1 MLPIKIR
8 FNLMRNFFTII
19 ILFVSNL
26 ITAQNFANEIT
37 ISQNQTNKII
47 TKENEPINLKK
58 QPFTIQFQSKFH
70 NSKKE
75 NFNGLKITIVKNEA
89 DLQVIEE
96 GNPINLI
103 PFFEEVSAVLPDS
116 DGFYS
121 SAVISDYVHHYLFYE
136 NDTNKSI
143 QLISKKNEIGLFEWT
158 VDRFYLD
165 GKEFP
170 IESLKENKLTFIL
183 LNDFNSNKIID
194 TDELRILRIQFD

>member
-1 MLPIKIR
+1 MLLVKIR
-8 FNLMRNFFTII
+8 FNLMKKFFTII

-26 ITAQNFANEIT
+26 ITAQNFANEI
-37 ISQNQTNKII
+37 IIVQNDINKII
-47 TKENEPINLKK
+47 TKENELINLKK
-58 QPFTIQFQSKFH
+58 KPFTIQFQSKFH
-70 NSKKE
+70 NSKRE
-75 NFNGLKITIVKNEA
+75 NFNGLKVTIVKNEA

-121 SAVISDYVHHYLFYE
+121 AAVISNYVHHYLFYE
-136 NDTNKSI
+136 NDGNKSI
-143 QLISKKNEIGLFEWT
+143 QLISKKDEIGLFEWY
-158 VDRFYLD
+158 VDRFYLE

-194 TDELRILRIQFD
+194 ADELRIVRIQFD

>member
-8 FNLMRNFFTII
+8 FNLMKKFFTII

-37 ISQNQTNKII
+37 IVQNDINKTI
-47 TKENEPINLKK
+47 TKENERIILKK
-58 QPFTIQFQSKFH
+58 RSFTIQFQSKFH
-70 NSKKE
+70 NSKRE
-75 NFNGLKITIVKNEA
+75 NFNGLKVTIVKNEA

-116 DGFYS
+116 YGFYS

-136 NDTNKSI
+136 NDTNKNI
-143 QLISKKNEIGLFEWT
+143 KLISKKNEIGLFEWT
-158 VDRFYLD
+158 IERFYSE

-170 IESLKENKLTFIL
+170 LESLKENKLTFIL

-194 TDELRILRIQFD
+194 ADELRIVRVQFD

>member
-1 MLPIKIR
+1 MKK
-8 FNLMRNFFTII
+8 FFTII

-37 ISQNQTNKII
+37 IVQNDINKTI
-47 TKENEPINLKK
+47 TKENDRINLKK

-75 NFNGLKITIVKNEA
+75 NFNGLKVTIVKNEA

-121 SAVISDYVHHYLFYE
+121 ATVISDYVHHYLFYE
-136 NDTNKSI
+136 NDTNKNI
-143 QLISKKNEIGLFEWT
+143 KLISKKNEIGLFEWT
-158 VDRFYLD
+158 IDRFYFE

-170 IESLKENKLTFIL
+170 NESLKENNLTFIL

-194 TDELRILRIQFD
+194 ADELRILTIQFD

>member
-8 FNLMRNFFTII
+8 FNLMKEFFTII
-19 ILFVSNL
+19 ILF
-26 ITAQNFANEIT
+26 ANEMT
-37 ISQNQTNKII
+37 IVQDQNNKII
-47 TKENEPINLKK
+47 TKENERINLKK

-70 NSKKE
+70 NSKRE
-75 NFNGLKITIVKNEA
+75 NFNGLKVTIVKNEA

-136 NDTNKSI
+136 NDTNKNI
-143 QLISKKNEIGLFEWT
+143 KLISKKNETGLFEWT
-158 VDRFYLD
+158 VDRFYLE

-194 TDELRILRIQFD
+194 ADELRIVRIQFD

>member
-1 MLPIKIR
+1 
-8 FNLMRNFFTII
+8 MRNFYIII

-26 ITAQNFANEIT
+26 MTAQNFANEIT
-37 ISQNQTNKII
+37 IIQNEISKTI
-47 TKENEPINLKK
+47 TKENDHINLKK
-58 QPFTIQFQSKFH
+58 QPFTIQFHSKFH

-75 NFNGLKITIVKNEA
+75 NFNGLKVTIVKSEA

-121 SAVISDYVHHYLFYE
+121 ATVISDYVHHYLFYE
-136 NDTNKSI
+136 NDTNKNI
-143 QLISKKNEIGLFEWT
+143 KLISKKNEIGLFEWT
-158 VDRFYLD
+158 IDRFYFE

-170 IESLKENKLTFIL
+170 NESLKENNLTFIL

-194 TDELRILRIQFD
+194 ADELRILTIQFD

>member
-1 MLPIKIR
+1 MKKI
-8 FNLMRNFFTII
+8 FIII

-37 ISQNQTNKII
+37 IVQNDINKTI
-47 TKENEPINLKK
+47 TKENERINLKK

-75 NFNGLKITIVKNEA
+75 NFNGLKVTIVKNEA
-89 DLQVIEE
+89 DLQFIEE

-103 PFFEEVSAVLPDS
+103 PFFEEVSAVFPDS

-121 SAVISDYVHHYLFYE
+121 SAVISNYVHHYLFYE
-136 NDTNKSI
+136 NDTNKNI
-143 QLISKKNEIGLFEWT
+143 QLISKKNEIGWFEWN

-170 IESLKENKLTFIL
+170 IESLKENKLTFIFM
-183 LNDFNSNKIID
+183 NDYNANKIID
-194 TDELRILRIQFD
+194 ADELRIVKVQFD

>member
-8 FNLMRNFFTII
+8 FNLMKKFFTII

-37 ISQNQTNKII
+37 IVQNDVNKTI
-47 TKENEPINLKK
+47 TKENERIILKK
-58 QPFTIQFQSKFH
+58 RPLTIQFQSKFH
-70 NSKKE
+70 NSKRE
-75 NFNGLKITIVKNEA
+75 NFNGLKVTIVKNEA

-136 NDTNKSI
+136 NDTNKNI
-143 QLISKKNEIGLFEWT
+143 KLISKKNEIGFFEWT
-158 VDRFYLD
+158 IDRFYLE

-170 IESLKENKLTFIL
+170 IENLKENKLTFIL

-194 TDELRILRIQFD
+194 ADELRIIRVQFD

>member
-8 FNLMRNFFTII
+8 FNLMKKFFTII

-26 ITAQNFANEIT
+26 IAAQNFANEIT
-37 ISQNQTNKII
+37 ISQDQTNKII
-47 TKENEPINLKK
+47 TKENELINLKK
-58 QPFTIQFQSKFH
+58 RPFTIQFQSKFH
-70 NSKKE
+70 NSKRE
-75 NFNGLKITIVKNEA
+75 NFNGLKVTIVKNEA

-103 PFFEEVSAVLPDS
+103 PFFEEVSAVSPDS

-136 NDTNKSI
+136 DDINKNI
-143 QLISKKNEIGLFEWT
+143 KLISKKNEIGLFEWT
-158 VDRFYLD
+158 IDRFYSE

-183 LNDFNSNKIID
+183 LNDYNSNKIID
-194 TDELRILRIQFD
+194 ADELRIVRVQFD

>member
-1 MLPIKIR
+1 MNKFL
-8 FNLMRNFFTII
+8 TII
-19 ILFVSNL
+19 IFFVKNVIS
-26 ITAQNFANEIT
+26 AQQFANEIT
-37 ISQNQTNKII
+37 IIQNETNKII
-47 TKENEPINLKK
+47 SKENDRINLKK
-58 QPFTIQFQSKFH
+58 KPFTIQFYSKFH

-75 NFNGLKITIVKNEA
+75 NFNGLKVTIVKNEA

-121 SAVISDYVHHYLFYE
+121 AAVISDYVHHYLFYE
-136 NDTNKSI
+136 DDTNKNI
-143 QLISKKNEIGLFEWT
+143 QMISKKNEIGLFGWN
-158 VDRFYLD
+158 VDRFYSE

-170 IESLKENKLTFIL
+170 IESLKENKLTFIF

-194 TDELRILRIQFD
+194 ADELRIVRVQFE

>member
-1 MLPIKIR
+1 
-8 FNLMRNFFTII
+8 MRKFFTII

-26 ITAQNFANEIT
+26 ITAQNFANEIIIVQND
-37 ISQNQTNKII
+37 ISKII
-47 TKENEPINLKK
+47 TKENDRINLKK

-70 NSKKE
+70 NSKRE
-75 NFNGLKITIVKNEA
+75 NFNGLKVTIVKNES
-89 DLQVIEE
+89 DLPVIEE

-158 VDRFYLD
+158 IDRFYLEE
-165 GKEFP
+165 KEFP
-170 IESLKENKLTFIL
+170 IESLKESKLTFIL

-194 TDELRILRIQFD
+194 ADELRIVRVQFE

>member
-8 FNLMRNFFTII
+8 FNLMRKFYTLI

-26 ITAQNFANEIT
+26 ITAQNFANEII
-37 ISQNQTNKII
+37 ISQDQTNKTI
-47 TKENEPINLKK
+47 TKENEQINLKK

-70 NSKKE
+70 NSKRE
-75 NFNGLKITIVKNEA
+75 NFNGLKVTIVKNEA
-89 DLQVIEE
+89 DLPVIEE

-103 PFFEEVSAVLPDS
+103 PFFEEVSAALTDS

-136 NDTNKSI
+136 NDNNKNI
-143 QLISKKNEIGLFEWT
+143 KLISKKNEIGLFEWN
-158 VDRFYLD
+158 VDRFHLE

-170 IESLKENKLTFIL
+170 IERLKENKLTFIL

-194 TDELRILRIQFD
+194 ADELRIVRIQFD